1 MKKILNKTGG
11 ILLCLLPFIAGII
24 LQYILSFICMLFQ
37 AVFMYLDSP
46 GFQLQNYMDS
56 LMTSNFNT
64 LVMFSYGITAAL
76 LMGIWYFISAVPR
89 HMPKRRPG
97 QIFHVK
103 TIIGIILLVPALQ
116 SIISYFISFISILKP
131 SWYSAYDS
139 LMESAGMDDITILL
153 ALYSLIVAP
162 VCEELIFRGVTL
174 HYAQKVFPFWAAN
187 LLQSL
192 LFGLYHMNL
201 VQGIY
206 AFLVGLFCGYIF
218 HAGQSI
224 YLSIAYHILFNLW
237 GTWLYQ
243 LFYTGD
249 SLLIHVMQFAAALLA
264 MGYGLLLCKKG
275 APSREHPDK
284 LPLL

>member
-1 MKKILNKTGG
+1 M
-11 ILLCLLPFIAGII
+11 LCLLPFIAAII
-24 LQYILSFICMLFQ
+24 LQYILNFICMFFQ
-37 AVFMYLDSP
+37 AVFMYFDSP
-46 GFQLQNYMDS
+46 GFRLQDYMDS
-56 LMTSNFNT
+56 LMTSHFNT

-76 LMGIWYFISAVPR
+76 LMGIWYFIISAVPR
-89 HMPKRRPG
+89 RMSKRRPG
-97 QIFHVK
+97 QIFHAKV
-103 TIIGIILLVPALQ
+103 IIGIILLVPALQ
-116 SIISYFISFISILKP
+116 SIISYFIGFISVLKP
-131 SWYSAYDS
+131 TWYSAYDS

-174 HYAQKVFPFWAAN
+174 HYAKKVFPFWAAN
-187 LLQSL
+187 LFQSL

-218 HAGQSI
+218 HAGKSI

-237 GTWLYQ
+237 GTWLYH
-243 LFYTGD
+243 LFYAGD
-249 SLLIHVMQFAAALLA
+249 SLLIHTIQFAAALLA

-275 APSREHPDK
+275 APAGEHPNK